1 MPLTQLARDQFL
13 TYGFTTTSLSPAR
26 PTTWYLGAFSA
37 YPTDVG
43 GTFSNELS
51 GSGYARQ
58 SVTTSLTGHL
68 VTSTNSQVFTSSGT
82 WTSATYVGVFD
93 ALTAGNLW
101 AYQECSQ
108 SGATYFLAAANI
120 SNPGSGYAAT
130 NTITLTGGAVV
141 TVDAVA
147 TVNAVAGVI
156 TQYHVSTPGS
166 YASPA
171 VGPIAQTATSGSGS
185 GATFLGS
192 FLAAPQSFQL
202 NNGDTW
208 TFATGALNISLS

>member
-1 MPLTQLARDQFL
+1 MPLTQLARDQLL
-13 TYGFTTTSLSPAR
+13 TYAFTTTTLSPAR
-26 PTTWYLGAFSA
+26 PTAWYLGAFSA

-58 SVTTSLTGHL
+58 SITTSLTSHL
-68 VTSTNSQVFTSSGT
+68 ITSTNSQVFTASGT
-82 WTSATYVGVFD
+82 WAAATYVGVFD
-93 ALTAGNLW
+93 ASSAGNLW
-101 AYQECSQ
+101 AYQEGSQ

-147 TVNAVAGVI
+147 TVNGVAGVI

-171 VGPIAQTATSGSGS
+171 VSPIAQTATSGSGS

-208 TFATGALNISLS
+208 TFATGGLNISMS